1 MRSLDASNLSLEPS
15 AIRQM
20 TPEQKDRLTRA
31 LDRYLSA
38 MEQGVALPREE
49 FLAAYPD
56 LAGSLRTYLD
66 SLDDLH
72 SVAAGFERTS
82 RPPETGAAA
91 DEKRLGDFRLIREIG
106 RGGMGVVYEAH
117 QISLGR
123 RVALKVL
130 PFAAVLDSRR
140 IARFKHES
148 QAAAQLDHPNIV
160 SVYAV
165 GVERGVHFYAMQFID
180 GQPLDRALAQLRRAA
195 GSGADAASDDC
206 PETAETIE
214 APPDGE
220 IPDSFSIDD
229 GPPAAASF
237 LTTKSAKWQ
246 EYCRTAVRLGIQAA
260 EALHAAHEHGI
271 VHRDVKPSN
280 FLLDAEGK
288 LWVADFGL
296 ALCQTDATLTRTG
309 DLVGTV
315 RYMSPEQASGQSA
328 LVDHRTDIYSLGAT
342 LYELLALQ
350 PAFPGNAGPSLLRRI
365 EQQEPAR
372 LRQLQPKI
380 PADLETVIAKAMAK
394 GREERYATAREFAD
408 DLRRVL
414 EGKPTLAKPPT
425 IPERLRK
432 WTMRHTRVVAT
443 AAGVCLLAL
452 IGMAVSTLLIAREKL
467 HSEQNFARAEKHFRE
482 AQEAVDCLGARLAE
496 RLAEVPGA
504 EQVRKDLLRETL
516 RYYSNFVAQAK
527 DNPSLRA
534 DLAMTYS
541 KIGTLTAE
549 IGSLDEAIH
558 AHQSAIRLFQQLA
571 ADNPGNVAYRRHV
584 AVSQNN
590 LALVLSRAGRTE
602 DARRAYGEAIHL
614 QQELAEHSGRSA
626 EDLND
631 LALSHSNLG
640 LLQSQTGNAGAAE
653 ASFRE
658 AIATE
663 ERLLAAEPNNPDRL
677 RNLAASLNNLG
688 ALCIGSRPAR
698 TVELYQQA
706 ASYQKK
712 AAALRPGQ
720 PQYRNDLAQTYNNLG
735 AIQSRLG
742 HFREA
747 AASYAGAVE
756 IQGELARAAPA
767 KKYYR
772 HLLAVSYNNLGLTQC
787 KLGQPSEAERSF
799 GEALGLQE
807 ALAKHN
813 PDDLDLQSSLGGM
826 YNNLGIVLEE
836 LHRTADA
843 ARRYEQAVDH
853 QRVASAGA
861 PQVSRY
867 RDFLSKHYYNYGR
880 ALRRLGRPAEAAR
893 AALAR
898 RELWP
903 KDPQHLFA
911 VAEELALATKALASS
926 AKADLTANRCAGFA
940 VDTLKQAAKAGW
952 KPAPSFVWP
961 ESFAALKDRPEF
973 VKLVSK

>member
-1 MRSLDASNLSLEPS
+1 MRSFSSSDLSLEPS
-15 AIRQM
+15 ALRQM
-20 TPEQKDRLTRA
+20 TPEQKDRLTQA

-38 MEQGVALPREE
+38 MEKGVALPREE

-66 SLDDLH
+66 SLEDLH
-72 SVAAGFERTS
+72 EVAAGFDGTS
-82 RPPETGAAA
+82 RPPETGAAVPG
-91 DEKRLGDFRLIREIG
+91 EKRLGDFRLIREIG

-117 QISLGR
+117 QISLDR

-148 QAAAQLDHPNIV
+148 QAAAQLDHPHIV

-180 GQPLDRALAQLRRAA
+180 GQPLDRALAQLRRAGRPA
-195 GSGADAASDDC
+195 TGATSADAVDTVEASL
-206 PETAETIE
+206 
-214 APPDGE
+214 DGE
-220 IPDSFSIDD
+220 MPESPEIGD
-229 GPPAAASF
+229 GSPTGVSF
-237 LTTKSAKWQ
+237 LTAKSEKWQ
-246 EYCRTAVRLGIQAA
+246 EYCRTAMRLGIQAA

-288 LWVADFGL
+288 LWVTDFGL

-309 DLVGTV
+309 DIVGTV

-328 LVDHRTDIYSLGAT
+328 MVDQRTDIYSLGAT

-365 EQQEPAR
+365 EQQEPPR

-394 GREERYATAREFAD
+394 RREERYATARDFAD
-408 DLRRVL
+408 DLRRIL

-425 IPERLRK
+425 IPERLGK
-432 WTMRHTRVVAT
+432 WTMRHTRFVAT

-452 IGMAVSTLLIAREKL
+452 IGMAVSTLLIAREKYR
-467 HSEQNFARAEKHFRE
+467 SEQNYARAEKHFRE

-549 IGSLDEAIH
+549 IGSIDEAIR
-558 AHQSAIRLFQQLA
+558 AHQSAIRLFERLA
-571 ADNPGNVAYRRHV
+571 ADDPQKLEYRRHV

-590 LALVLSRAGRTE
+590 LALLLSRAGRTE
-602 DARRAYGEAIHL
+602 EARRAYGEAIRL

-626 EDLND
+626 PDLND

-640 LLQSQTGNAGAAE
+640 LLQSQTGDAAGAE

-663 ERLLAAEPNNPDRL
+663 KRLLEAEPDNPDRL

-688 ALCIGSRPAR
+688 ALCIGAGRP
-698 TVELYQQA
+698 
-706 ASYQKK
+706 
-712 AAALRPGQ
+712 
-720 PQYRNDLAQTYNNLG
+720 
-735 AIQSRLG
+735 
-742 HFREA
+742 
-747 AASYAGAVE
+747 
-756 IQGELARAAPA
+756 
-767 KKYYR
+767 
-772 HLLAVSYNNLGLTQC
+772 
-787 KLGQPSEAERSF
+787 ERSNSTKRRPRIKEKPPPSAP
-799 GEALGLQE
+799 GKLSTGTTWRR
-807 ALAKHN
+807 
-813 PDDLDLQSSLGGM
+813 PTTIS
-826 YNNLGIVLEE
+826 
-836 LHRTADA
+836 
-843 ARRYEQAVDH
+843 ARFSR
-853 QRVASAGA
+853 AS
-861 PQVSRY
+861 
-867 RDFLSKHYYNYGR
+867 DI
-880 ALRRLGRPAEAAR
+880 
-893 AALAR
+893 
-898 RELWP
+898 
-903 KDPQHLFA
+903 
-911 VAEELALATKALASS
+911 S
-926 AKADLTANRCAGFA
+926 AKRPLPMRARSRSRAN
-940 VDTLKQAAKAGW
+940 W
-952 KPAPSFVWP
+952 PAPLPPGPITVIFWRSVTTT
-961 ESFAALKDRPEF
+961 SA
-973 VKLVSK
+973 